1 VTHDEMLV
9 ASKIIALLTF
19 MPIFIGT
26 AVWAYWPSNKARFD
40 HYARI
45 PLQDD

>member
-1 VTHDEMLV
+1 MSHDELIV
-9 ASKIIALLTF
+9 ASKVVALLMF

-26 AVWAYWPSNKARFD
+26 TIWAYWPSNKARFD
-40 HYARI
+40 AYARI